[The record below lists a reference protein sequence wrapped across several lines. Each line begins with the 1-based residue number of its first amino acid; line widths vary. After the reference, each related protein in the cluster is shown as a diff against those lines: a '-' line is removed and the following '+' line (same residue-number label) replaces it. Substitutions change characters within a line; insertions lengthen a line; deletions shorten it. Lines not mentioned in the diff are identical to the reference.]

1 MLQYAKKHQD
11 INFSR
16 TDEGQDSSVIKYCPN
31 SSSTRMSNLHCT
43 TNHTH
48 PVRQQRRKELLEG
61 ADIDS
66 AHTNETVILVSAT
79 TNKQETLL
87 DVLIYI
93 YKTITAKGK
102 NPCL

>member
-1 MLQYAKKHQD
+1 M
-11 INFSR
+11 
-16 TDEGQDSSVIKYCPN
+16 
-31 SSSTRMSNLHCT
+31 HCT

-48 PVRQQRRKELLEG
+48 HVRQERRKELLEG

-87 DVLIYI
+87 NVLIYT
-93 YKTITAKGK
+93 YKTITAKK
-102 NPCL
+102 INVFSTQVLFILSEDAAVIHNEVICSFCLGY